1 MIEKRIEKLELS
13 VRPSKKIVVI
23 PAGEEVDEFIQKYL
37 DDGLSE
43 DDLIILRIVYDDGP
57 IDGDMNQTEHRGDNQ

>member
-1 MIEKRIEKLELS
+1 MIQKRIEKLELS
-13 VRPSKKIVVI
+13 VRPSKKIVVV

-37 DDGLSE
+37 DDGRGK

-57 IDGDMNQTEHRGDNQ
+57 IDGDMNQTEHRGDK